1 MSSQTFGPLYREHL
15 LLNAVFEDPEDGNPP
30 RPATYPGSMP
40 LSFVREGA
48 FLVDLTGATYALLHG
63 APASQLAGAAFCGRT
78 LGVGECAFEP
88 SLTGDASVNA
98 IPLCLRTGDSEYVLL
113 DPTDRG
119 ETLVASL
126 GFLANLEPDGCA
138 PYAGTEVESAQG
150 MLVPL
155 LLCGAKARD
164 VLADYVK
171 SPSDLPRPGRVTQIK
186 LDSILC
192 VVAAAPLPHAGVDA
206 FLVFVSPAQAT
217 ILWRSFLSFQEVS
230 PAGTVILDQ
239 LVRQGLPWGEA
250 ASSLGRVEPGQEALS
265 GWGLLRPGSDFIG
278 ARAFSGQR

>member
-63 APASQLAGAAFCGRT
+63 GPATQLTGAAFCGRT

-119 ETLVASL
+119 ETLLAWL
-126 GFLANLEPDGCA
+126 GFLANLDAPPMRAPRSSPPRACSCRFCCA
-138 PYAGTEVESAQG
+138 AQ
-150 MLVPL
+150 
-155 LLCGAKARD
+155 
-164 VLADYVK
+164 
-171 SPSDLPRPGRVTQIK
+171 
-186 LDSILC
+186 
-192 VVAAAPLPHAGVDA
+192 
-206 FLVFVSPAQAT
+206 
-217 ILWRSFLSFQEVS
+217 
-230 PAGTVILDQ
+230 
-239 LVRQGLPWGEA
+239 RQGT
-250 ASSLGRVEPGQEALS
+250 SSPTT
-265 GWGLLRPGSDFIG
+265 
-278 ARAFSGQR
+278 

>member
-15 LLNAVFEDPEDGNPP
+15 LLNAVFEDPENGNPP

-63 APASQLAGAAFCGRT
+63 APASQLVGAAFCGRT

-119 ETLVASL
+119 ETLVAWL
-126 GFLANLEPDGCA
+126 GFLANLEQDGCA

-186 LDSILC
+186 LDSIL
-192 VVAAAPLPHAGVDA
+192 
-206 FLVFVSPAQAT
+206 VFVSPAQAT

-250 ASSLGRVEPGQEALS
+250 ASSLGRVEPGQEVLS

-278 ARAFSGQR
+278 ARALSGQR

>member
-1 MSSQTFGPLYREHL
+1 
-15 LLNAVFEDPEDGNPP
+15 
-30 RPATYPGSMP
+30 
-40 LSFVREGA
+40 
-48 FLVDLTGATYALLHG
+48 
-63 APASQLAGAAFCGRT
+63 
-78 LGVGECAFEP
+78 
-88 SLTGDASVNA
+88 
-98 IPLCLRTGDSEYVLL
+98 
-113 DPTDRG
+113 
-119 ETLVASL
+119 
-126 GFLANLEPDGCA
+126 
-138 PYAGTEVESAQG
+138 

-278 ARAFSGQR
+278 ARALSGQR